1 MNLSPTL
8 CNMAHMLALI
18 KDDDGTVTT
27 SLPPDP
33 NEMELDLTDAI
44 EMSVADELD
53 HSS

>member
-1 MNLSPTL
+1 
-8 CNMAHMLALI
+8 MLAHT

-33 NEMELDLTDAI
+33 NEMKLDLTDAI